1 MISRVCKSECHT
13 PFRRL
18 LQFIVMSV
26 MVVISGSFPYT
37 YGVF

>member
-1 MISRVCKSECHT
+1 MVNSTHT
-13 PFRRL
+13 KRFREP

-26 MVVISGSFPYT
+26 MAVMGIAFPYT